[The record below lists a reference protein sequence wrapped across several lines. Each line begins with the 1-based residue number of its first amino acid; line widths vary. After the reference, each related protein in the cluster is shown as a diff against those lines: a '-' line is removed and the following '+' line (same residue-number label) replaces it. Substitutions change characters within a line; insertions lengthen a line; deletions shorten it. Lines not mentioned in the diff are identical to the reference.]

1 MELIRK
7 LWWII
12 PITGLW
18 LVFGGCNR
26 NSVQKSM
33 YRGIEAME
41 KGNHTHAA
49 QEFQEALNQEPSVED
64 AAKIY
69 NYLGLAQWENK
80 NLDRA
85 AAAFEESIDL
95 APSFE
100 AMYNRGLVVREQG
113 LHNMAAEYFENAASR
128 DSQDPRANE
137 MLAAL
142 CIERG
147 DRDCAMQQYQE
158 ALRRRPG
165 SPRILTSM
173 ASVHLQDK
181 RPQEAQA
188 ALSQA
193 IDRSPGYAPALY
205 NLAQLFEQQSYLD
218 DARNYYAR
226 HIEAESKPVWR
237 ERSEAALARL
247 GGNEHVDEESTALA
261 RARQEGGGTS
271 DAPLASGSRAGVSA
285 TGLAG
290 ESRSQRPSRPA
301 ATPSR
306 KTADL
311 LEAAKRAAD
320 EGNYS
325 SAVGICLSV
334 ASRSQRAGDAAGAE
348 SAYRR
353 AVELVPNNA
362 SARVAL
368 ARMLEENGDVE
379 EAYDHYKKATEIH
392 PDFPPALEGFARTAI
407 AKFEYGEARDA
418 LRTAVRLQPAKAD
431 TLWMLC
437 EHRYKNIRSNEHT
450 RESLQ
455 TFLERFP
462 EHEKAATARAWLAEL
477 PAPSPVSVMVPG
489 MNPDG
494 TAAPNMRHEILSI
507 RPMVGDEQPGGVGLA
522 RFTSTRT
529 LTPALPELS
538 PDEEEITFVPAGRAI
553 PAVPRSR
560 TTENGKREPDANEY
574 FQAGVEL
581 FRHGRFSDA
590 KQALED
596 ATRLNPKL
604 VDAHMKLAE
613 IYRGEDNDNAE
624 KSRYYRVLRVAPEHL
639 GARYQLGR
647 VHHRSGNLNEA
658 FMQFSHV
665 LAKQPDNPDLHYY
678 LGDLEVRLN
687 KNRRAASKHYSTFL
701 KLAPDDPRADTVKDW
716 IRRNS

>member
-26 NSVQKSM
+26 NSVQKCM

-41 KGNHTHAA
+41 KGKYALAA
-49 QEFQEALNQEPSVED
+49 TEFNEALNQEPSVED
-64 AAKIY
+64 AAKIN
-69 NYLGLAQWENK
+69 NYLGLSQWEAN

-85 AAAFEESIDL
+85 AAAFEYSINL
-95 APSFE
+95 SPSFV
-100 AMYNRGLVVREQG
+100 AMYNRGLVAREQG
-113 LHNMAAEYFENAASR
+113 LHNMAAEYFENASNR

-142 CIERG
+142 CLERG

-158 ALRRRPG
+158 ALRRRPS
-165 SPRILTSM
+165 SPRILTAM
-173 ASVHLQDK
+173 AAVHLQDE

-218 DARNYYAR
+218 DARTYYAR
-226 HIEAESKPVWR
+226 HIEAESKDEWKQ
-237 ERSEAALARL
+237 RSQVALDRL
-247 GGNEHVDEESTALA
+247 GGNERVDEAATALA
-261 RARQEGGGTS
+261 RAREETGQG
-271 DAPLASGSRAGVSA
+271 APLASVSGAGAVGNPA
-285 TGLAG
+285 
-290 ESRSQRPSRPA
+290 RPV

-306 KTADL
+306 KTTDL
-311 LEAAKRAAD
+311 LQAAERAAN
-320 EGNYS
+320 EGNKS

-334 ASRSQRAGDAAGAE
+334 ASRAMRAGDRAGAE
-348 SAYRR
+348 AAHRR
-353 AVELVPNNA
+353 AVELVPDNA

-368 ARMLEENGDVE
+368 ARMLEDKGDDKSVK
-379 EAYDHYKKATEIH
+379 EAYQHYKQARDIH

-407 AKFEYGEARDA
+407 AAFEYQEALVA
-418 LRTAVRLQPAKAD
+418 LRSAVELQPGKAD

-437 EHRYKNIRSNEHT
+437 EHRHNNIRSPQHT
-450 RESLQ
+450 RDSLE
-455 TFLERFP
+455 TFLQRFP
-462 EHEKAATARAWLAEL
+462 EHEKAGTARAWLAEL
-477 PAPSPVSVMVPG
+477 PAPSPVSVMVP
-489 MNPDG
+489 DG
-494 TAAPNMRHEILSI
+494 SGSAAGPAMRHEMLSI

-529 LTPALPELS
+529 LTPALPEL
-538 PDEEEITFVPAGRAI
+538 PGMDEEPTFVPAGEAI
-553 PAVPRSR
+553 PAIPRSR
-560 TTENGKREPDANEY
+560 QTENGAREPDANEY

-581 FRHGRFSDA
+581 FRLGRFTDA
-590 KQALED
+590 RQALED

-613 IYRGEDNDNAE
+613 IYRSEDNDNAE

-665 LAKQPDNPDLHYY
+665 LAKQPENPDLHYY

-687 KNRRAASKHYSTFL
+687 KNRRAAGKHYGTFL

-716 IRRNS
+716 LRRNAR

>member
-49 QEFQEALNQEPSVED
+49 KEFQEALNQEPSVED

-95 APSFE
+95 APTFE

-113 LHNMAAEYFENAASR
+113 LHNMAAEYFENAATR
-128 DSQDPRANE
+128 DAQDPRANE

-205 NLAQLFEQQSYLD
+205 NLAQLFEQQSYID

-226 HIEAESKPVWR
+226 HIEAESKTVWR

-247 GGNEHVDEESTALA
+247 GGNDHVDEETTALA
-261 RARQEGGGTS
+261 RARQEGGGT
-271 DAPLASGSRAGVSA
+271 DAPLASSAAGNGGASASGSR
-285 TGLAG
+285 
-290 ESRSQRPSRPA
+290 SRPG
-301 ATPSR
+301 ATPAHTPSH

-334 ASRSQRAGDAAGAE
+334 ASRSQRSGDTASAE
-348 SAYRR
+348 AAYRR
-353 AVELVPNNA
+353 AVELVPENA

-368 ARMLEENGDVE
+368 ARMLEQQNEMK
-379 EAYDHYKKATEIH
+379 EAYDHYKKATQIH
-392 PDFPPALEGFARTAI
+392 GDFPPALEGLARTAI
-407 AKFEYGEARDA
+407 VKFEYGEARNA
-418 LRTAVRLQPAKAD
+418 LINAVRLQPANAD

-437 EHRYKNIRSNEHT
+437 EHRHNNIRSNEHT
-450 RESLQ
+450 RESLE
-455 TFLERFP
+455 TFLQRFP
-462 EHEKAATARAWLAEL
+462 DHAKASTARAWLAEL
-477 PAPSPVSVMVPG
+477 PPPRPVSVMVP
-489 MNPDG
+489 DG
-494 TAAPNMRHEILSI
+494 SGDQAVSSMRHEVLSI

-529 LTPALPELS
+529 LTPALPEL
-538 PDEEEITFVPAGRAI
+538 PDGDEITFVPAGEAI

-581 FRHGRFSDA
+581 FRLGRFTDA
-590 KQALED
+590 KEALED

-665 LAKQPDNPDLHYY
+665 LSKQPDNPDLHYY

-687 KNRRAASKHYSTFL
+687 KNRRAASQHYSTFL